1 MKCTYLKVFHGTHE
15 AVEAA
20 VRKFDKVFRQV
31 YNVYGGR
38 REYSGKDADNNYEV
52 IMSYTVIRS
61 DLTGARIRAIDR
73 RFDREVYRLPLE
85 YSENFWCDTIKEKN

>member
-1 MKCTYLKVFHGTHE
+1 MKHTYIKVFYGTHE

-38 REYSGKDADNNYEV
+38 REYSGKADEGEYMV
-52 IMSYTVIRS
+52 AMSYTTYGRNAE
-61 DLTGARIRAIDR
+61 LTIQAINR
-73 RFDREVYRLPLE
+73 RFYDEVDRMSIRNDFY
-85 YSENFWCDTIKEKN
+85 CDTIKKKN